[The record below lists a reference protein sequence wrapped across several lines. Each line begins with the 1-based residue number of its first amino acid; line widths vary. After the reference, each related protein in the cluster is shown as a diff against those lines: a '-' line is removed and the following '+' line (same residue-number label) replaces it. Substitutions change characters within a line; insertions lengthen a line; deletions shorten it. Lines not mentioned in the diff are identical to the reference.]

1 MPAGPLERPEAW
13 ALLCEWTA
21 GESLRRHAL
30 AVECV
35 MRAVAQR
42 HGAEPDQHGRF
53 ALAGLLHDADYE
65 RWPAEHPRRI
75 VAWLEQRGEPELA
88 RAIAAHYTGWGVP
101 RDTLLA
107 RALLACD
114 ELTGFVVAC
123 ARVRPDGLATL
134 EPRSVRKRLKDPGF
148 ARGVERPEVEA
159 GLRELG
165 VEPDAHIA
173 LVIEALRGCAELG
186 PGPVPE
192 GRPPEGESGS
202 GGGI

>member
-1 MPAGPLERPEAW
+1 MSRGPLERPEAW

-30 AVECV
+30 AVEAV
-35 MRAVAQR
+35 MRAAAAA
-42 HGAEPDQHGRF
+42 HGAPAHEHERF

-65 RWPAEHPRRI
+65 RWPDEHPERI
-75 VAWLEQRGEPELA
+75 VAWLEERGEPELA
-88 RAIAAHYTGWGVP
+88 RAIAGHYTKWNVP

-123 ARVRPDGLATL
+123 ARVRPDGFATL
-134 EPRSVRKRLKDPGF
+134 EPKSVVKRLKDSGF
-148 ARGVERPEVEA
+148 AKGVERSEVDA
-159 GLRELG
+159 GIAELG
-165 VEPDAHIA
+165 VERDAHIA
-173 LVIEALRGCAELG
+173 LIIAALRAHALEHRA
-186 PGPVPE
+186 
-192 GRPPEGESGS
+192 GRESGS